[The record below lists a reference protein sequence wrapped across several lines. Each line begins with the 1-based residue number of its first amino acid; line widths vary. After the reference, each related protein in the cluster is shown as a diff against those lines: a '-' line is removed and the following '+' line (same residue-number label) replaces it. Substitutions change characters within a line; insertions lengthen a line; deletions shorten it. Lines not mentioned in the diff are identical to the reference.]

1 LNCCSLVDKV
11 KKEIEQLIY
20 EFVYSLGTSVAD
32 PERSKEYSYYR
43 GILSVLSEDN
53 KFIKAVQQ
61 IYDNRH
67 KVFERGYNMLINN
80 HQIA

>member
-1 LNCCSLVDKV
+1 MKSGGIVDKI

-20 EFVYSLGTSVAD
+20 EFVYSLGASVTD

-43 GILSVLSEDN
+43 GILSEDN